1 MKSTIEQ
8 NSLSEFLQIAELSQ
22 QNFKA
27 NRDIKFR
34 EIRQEIKQKKVIMIN
49 DKAVMIEDQIDQH
62 KLKGLQMPRRPN
74 WKETSSKQ

>member
-34 EIRQEIKQKKVIMIN
+34 EIR
-49 DKAVMIEDQIDQH
+49 
-62 KLKGLQMPRRPN
+62 
-74 WKETSSKQ
+74 